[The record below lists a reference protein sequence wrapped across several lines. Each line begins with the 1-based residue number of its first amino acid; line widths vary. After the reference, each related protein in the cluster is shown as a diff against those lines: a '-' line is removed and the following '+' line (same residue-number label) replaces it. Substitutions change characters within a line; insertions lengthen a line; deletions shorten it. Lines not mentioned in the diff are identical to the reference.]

1 VTTAPSQPPRV
12 APPAVPAEE
21 TAPSDALLGIAVYPN
36 CVFLRSYAA
45 GMGQRYYLFGCDAS
59 YVDLVTYYRTLLK
72 TRGEQVYDT
81 PPVFMFEVGRFRE
94 EAMAFPPGVTVKD
107 YALGGSGGYL
117 DARLSAGG
125 RRYPTVLQFVPVP
138 EADRKR

>member
-1 VTTAPSQPPRV
+1 M
-12 APPAVPAEE
+12 
-21 TAPSDALLGIAVYPN
+21 AVYPN

-45 GMGQRYYLFGCDAS
+45 GMGQRYYLFGCDTT
-59 YVDLVTYYRTLLK
+59 YVDLVTYYRNVLR
-72 TRGEQVYDT
+72 TRGEQVYDL

-107 YALGGSGGYL
+107 YTSSGTGGYL
-117 DARLSAGG
+117 DARPSAGG